1 MEKGGAYLER
11 VTDAIADLLHD
22 LAVADLDDLYVD
34 PDA

>member
-1 MEKGGAYLER
+1 

-22 LAVADLDDLYVD
+22 LAVADLDDFYVD